1 MRTKD
6 QIIDQL
12 NKMPKPYGSANQTS
26 TLTTHVMIEVLI
38 DIRDQL
44 NSLKIILDSIDALLH
59 RSTETTQ

>member
-12 NKMPKPYGSANQTS
+12 NKMPKPYGSTNQTS

-38 DIRDQL
+38 DIRDHLTAL
-44 NSLKIILDSIDALLH
+44 NTILGSVEKVLY
-59 RSTETTQ
+59 RSE